1 MNPTAYNSMM
11 IISSIWGMNKTFRL
25 LPVDEA
31 CPYVESI
38 YDPES
43 KVLVVISKLK
53 KQSYHMVPQLDDQGD
68 QVPAKRARANGKAI
82 KEERRLMDTYQE
94 YYLVVNEEIEEFIKN
109 VAVNADK
116 YDFMSFVN
124 APVASPNGM
133 VQAME
138 SPATV

>member
-53 KQSYHMVPQLDDQGD
+53 KQS
-68 QVPAKRARANGKAI
+68 
-82 KEERRLMDTYQE
+82 
-94 YYLVVNEEIEEFIKN
+94 
-109 VAVNADK
+109 
-116 YDFMSFVN
+116 
-124 APVASPNGM
+124 
-133 VQAME
+133 
-138 SPATV
+138 